1 MKELCSLLSTPLL
14 GGAGLWGSTC
24 TWKVRLPP
32 SVVAEPLEELPRLP
46 LSSAL

>member
-1 MKELCSLLSTPLL
+1 MRALFTLEHASPWR
-14 GGAGLWGSTC
+14 AGLWGSTC

-46 LSSAL
+46 LFSAL